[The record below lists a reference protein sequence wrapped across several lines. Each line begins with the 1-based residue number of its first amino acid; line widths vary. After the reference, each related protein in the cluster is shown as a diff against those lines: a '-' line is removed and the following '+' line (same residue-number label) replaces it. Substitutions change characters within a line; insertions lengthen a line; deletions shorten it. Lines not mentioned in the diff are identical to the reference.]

1 MDTVLRYLSVAA
13 LAASAGAVAW
23 TAVPSPLAAQTAT
36 QAASQV
42 DAADWP
48 YYHRTLEG
56 GRYSPLSDINTDNVG
71 ELGVAWVHQPG
82 AIVHGLQATPVVVD
96 GVVYYSGSYNRV
108 FALDGATGKELWHY
122 YAELDPIS
130 EQIATSPYNRGVS
143 FHDGNVY
150 IGTSDGRAIG
160 LDGKTGKEL
169 WQTTLVDTK
178 SCGCLFTSPP
188 LPVNGKLI
196 YGSTAGGMPT
206 RGAGI
211 FGVDPQTGAI
221 LWHFEPVK
229 EDTWGMTSFGESSAK
244 YAGVGAWHVGSYD
257 PETNTVIYGTSNPS
271 PWFDWAPPGEGPD
284 GYKRADGEGARPGD
298 NLYSSSVVA
307 LDPDT
312 GELKWYFQ
320 ELPHDDWDFDSTLGE
335 FVLMD
340 SGEDKLVLHQAK
352 SGFVYLY
359 DRIDGGVHNVWT
371 INDHVTFV
379 ETVDPNTGELIGR
392 NPPVTDPENSFCPS
406 MNGGRSWNSGSFNP
420 ETGVWYNGRQEICE
434 VAVTR
439 EELPQLEP
447 IPNWYMGADFHFI
460 HPPGDVAH
468 GAVDAWNPLTGERKW
483 SVRYKYPMLA
493 GLLSTGGN
501 LVFAGDIEGHV
512 FAYDGDTGDEL
523 WSFNTGSGIRGGIIS
538 YAAGGDQYVLVP
550 SGIGSHVFFGLAG
563 LFPETQDFPAGAALF
578 AFKLGA

>member
-1 MDTVLRYLSVAA
+1 MSSLIRNTATGVFAVAIGLAAWAGEPAKVAA
-13 LAASAGAVAW
+13 QASA
-23 TAVPSPLAAQTAT
+23 
-36 QAASQV
+36 QA
-42 DAADWP
+42 DPNDWP
-48 YYHRTLEG
+48 HYHRTLGG
-56 GRYSPLSDINTDNVG
+56 GRYSPLTQVNADNVSD
-71 ELGVAWVHQPG
+71 LNVAWVHQPG
-82 AIVHGLQATPVVVD
+82 AITHGLQATPIAID

-108 FALDGATGKELWHY
+108 FALDGTTGKTLWHY
-122 YAELDPIS
+122 FAELDPIT
-130 EQIATSPYNRGVS
+130 EQLATSPYNRGVS
-143 FHDGNVY
+143 YGHGNVY

-160 LDGKTGKEL
+160 LDGTTGKEL

-188 LPVNGKLI
+188 LVVNDKLI
-196 YGSTAGGMPT
+196 YGSTAGGMPG
-206 RGAGI
+206 RGGGI
-211 FGVDPQTGAI
+211 FGVDAQSGQM

-229 EDTWGMTSFGESSAK
+229 EDTWGTTSHGLNSAD

-257 PETNTVIYGTSNPS
+257 AETNLVIYGTSNPT
-271 PWFDWAPPGEGPD
+271 PWFDWAPPGDGPD

-307 LDPDT
+307 LDADT

-340 SGEDKLVLHQAK
+340 ADDKKLVMHQAK

-379 ETVDPNTGELIGR
+379 ETVDPKTGELIGR
-392 NPPVTDPENSFCPS
+392 NPPVTDPNNMFCPS

-420 ETGVWYNGRQEICE
+420 ETGIWYNGRQEICE
-434 VAVTR
+434 IAVTR
-439 EELPQLEP
+439 EETPQTEP
-447 IPNWYMGADFHFI
+447 IPNWYMGADFHFV

-468 GAVDAWNPLTGERKW
+468 GALDAWDPLTGDRKW

-493 GLLSTGGN
+493 GVLSTAGN
-501 LVFAGDIEGHV
+501 VVFAGDIQGNV
-512 FAYDGDTGDEL
+512 QAYHAETGQEL
-523 WSFNTGSGIRGGIIS
+523 WSFNTGSGIRGGIIT
-538 YAAGGDQYVLVP
+538 YAAGGDQYILVP

-563 LFPETQDFPAGAALF
+563 LFPETQDFPAGAALY
-578 AFKLGA
+578 AFKL

>member
-1 MDTVLRYLSVAA
+1 MSSMLRGAATAA
-13 LAASAGAVAW
+13 LAVGVGLALQAPVPASAQMGE
-23 TAVPSPLAAQTAT
+23 
-36 QAASQV
+36 QV
-42 DAADWP
+42 KPEDWP
-48 YYHRTLEG
+48 HYHRTLEG
-56 GRYSPLSDINTDNVG
+56 GRYSPLSEIDSGNVG
-71 ELGVAWVHQPG
+71 ELRVAWAHQPG
-82 AIVHGLQATPVVVD
+82 AINHGLQATPVVVD

-108 FALDGATGKELWHY
+108 FAIDGVTGDELWHY

-130 EQIATSPYNRGVS
+130 EQIATSPYNRGVTWS
-143 FHDGNVY
+143 NGNVY

-160 LDGKTGKEL
+160 LDGTTGKEL

-188 LPVNGKLI
+188 LAIGDKLI

-211 FGVDPQTGAI
+211 FGVDAATGNQ

-257 PETNTVIYGTSNPS
+257 AETNTVIYGTSNPS

-340 SGEDKLVLHQAK
+340 DGDDKLVLHQAK

-359 DRIDGGVHNVWT
+359 DRVDGGVHNVWT
-371 INDHVTFV
+371 INDYVTFV

-392 NPPVTDPENSFCPS
+392 NPPVTDPDNMFCPS
-406 MNGGRSWNSGSFNP
+406 MNGGRSWNSGSYNRD
-420 ETGVWYNGRQEICE
+420 TGVWYNGRQEICE
-434 VAVTR
+434 VAITR
-439 EELPQLEP
+439 EEMPQLEP
-447 IPNWYMGADFHFI
+447 IPNWYMGADFHFVP
-460 HPPGDVAH
+460 PPGEDAAY
-468 GAVDAWNPLTGERKW
+468 GALDAWNPLTGEKKW
-483 SVRYKYPMLA
+483 SVHYKYP
-493 GLLSTGGN
+493 LLSGVLSTAGN
-501 LVFAGDIEGHV
+501 LVFAGDIQGYV
-512 FAYDGDTGDEL
+512 FAYDAETGDEL
-523 WSFNTGSGIRGGIIS
+523 WSFNTGSGIRGGIVT
-538 YAAGGDQYVLVP
+538 YAAGGEQYVLVP

-563 LFPETQDFPAGAALF
+563 LFPETQDFPAGATLY
-578 AFKLGA
+578 AFKLGG